1 MTAMCTSRLP
11 APRAPIALLAS
22 WSENLG
28 GKSHAH
34 RVRPFFLTVGLF
46 TLGLFVAPVPI
57 ARAATPPHA
66 CSPGRWALGHGR
78 MDRFVDYH
86 QRVCVRA
93 NPASGLIYIAR
104 ADVAP
109 HYTGPTPTSA
119 APLRL
124 PAYVPAGSSAPASVD
139 TGGVLGLI
147 GKFAI
152 VLGLLLVCLRVLR
165 AVMPHL
171 QGTGGAREGA
181 SGGMVLH
188 SERLGDKER
197 VLLLDLGTR
206 IVFVGASSAGMNPL
220 ATVDDPDEAAA
231 LRDRYTVKP
240 TVSVRGR
247 IAAASSGPS
256 FAADFARALVANTPG
271 AARHAARPASDGIAR
286 DASLAGP
293 GGGDPALAGSIE
305 RMRLL
310 RQRMEEGGR

>member
-1 MTAMCTSRLP
+1 
-11 APRAPIALLAS
+11 
-22 WSENLG
+22 
-28 GKSHAH
+28 
-34 RVRPFFLTVGLF
+34 
-46 TLGLFVAPVPI
+46 
-57 ARAATPPHA
+57 
-66 CSPGRWALGHGR
+66 
-78 MDRFVDYH
+78 MDRFEDYH
-86 QRVCVRA
+86 QDVCGRA

-104 ADVAP
+104 AGVVP
-109 HYTGPTPTSA
+109 RHTGSTPTSAPA

-124 PAYVPAGSSAPASVD
+124 PAYMPAGSSAPASVD
-139 TGGVLGLI
+139 TGGALGLI

-171 QGTGGAREGA
+171 QGTNGVREGA
-181 SGGMVLH
+181 AGGMVLH
-188 SERLGDKER
+188 SERLSDRER

-220 ATVDDPDEAAA
+220 ATVDDPNEAAA

-240 TVSVRGR
+240 TVSARGR
-247 IAAASSGPS
+247 ITAASSGPS

-271 AARHAARPASDGIAR
+271 AARHAARPAPETASDGIAR
-286 DASLAGP
+286 DASITGY

-310 RQRMEEGGR
+310 RQRVEERGR